1 MDYKI
6 SGERLKGF
14 ADQAR
19 RLGNVTGEL
28 TPEQIEDTLS
38 GVTAGG
44 GGAPDGTDV
53 TFGNV
58 DGVPV
63 EREEAYAIL
72 SVNLNELGRI
82 AQAVAGKSELMTI
95 DEMIYHL
102 DRAKFVPQGSAS
114 SEFDMSV
121 LSFVSSAVGELQ
133 EG

>member
-44 GGAPDGTDV
+44 GGSLFTTGLTDKIANLIV
-53 TFGNV
+53 SANQLLPGGILEDTT
-58 DGVPV
+58 
-63 EREEAYAIL
+63 EE
-72 SVNLNELGRI
+72 
-82 AQAVAGKSELMTI
+82 
-95 DEMIYHL
+95 
-102 DRAKFVPQGSAS
+102 
-114 SEFDMSV
+114 
-121 LSFVSSAVGELQ
+121 
-133 EG
+133 